1 MREMLI
7 GAARTYY
14 MGMINKHIANV
25 EILLTNPV
33 GIGED
38 SHQDIQ
44 AVIEVELGKIAD
56 YHDKLEMLQKFFYQ
70 KGMIY
75 IKYLKDYIVT
85 KKLYITI
92 NI

>member
-14 MGMINKHIANV
+14 MGMINKHLANMEV
-25 EILLTNPV
+25 LLTNSV

-44 AVIEVELGKIAD
+44 AVIEIELGKIAD
-56 YHDKLEMLQKFFYQ
+56 YHDKLEVLQKFFVKPQ
-70 KGMIY
+70 QQEEK
-75 IKYLKDYIVT
+75 KDDKA
-85 KKLYITI
+85 KK
-92 NI
+92 

>member
-7 GAARTYY
+7 SAARTYY
-14 MGMINKHIANV
+14 MGMINRHVANV

-44 AVIEVELGKIAD
+44 AVIEIEMGKIAD
-56 YHDKLEMLQKFFYQ
+56 YHDKLEMLQKFFVKPQ
-70 KGMIY
+70 QQEQ
-75 IKYLKDYIVT
+75 LKAEE
-85 KKLYITI
+85 KKKDDKS
-92 NI
+92 

>member
-14 MGMINKHIANV
+14 MGIINKHIANV

-38 SHQDIQ
+38 AHQDIQ

-56 YHDKLEMLQKFFYQ
+56 YHDKLEMLQKFF
-70 KGMIY
+70 
-75 IKYLKDYIVT
+75 IKPQQQQEENKDVEKN
-85 KKLYITI
+85 KK
-92 NI
+92 

>member
-7 GAARTYY
+7 SAARTYY
-14 MGMINKHIANV
+14 MGIINRHVANV

-44 AVIEVELGKIAD
+44 AVIEIEMGKIAD
-56 YHDKLEMLQKFFYQ
+56 YHDKLEMLQKFFVKPQ
-70 KGMIY
+70 QQEQPKAEE
-75 IKYLKDYIVT
+75 KKKDD
-85 KKLYITI
+85 KS
-92 NI
+92 

>member
-7 GAARTYY
+7 SAARAYY

-44 AVIEVELGKIAD
+44 AVIEIEMGKIAD
-56 YHDKLEMLQKFFYQ
+56 YHDKLEMLSKFFTKPQ
-70 KGMIY
+70 KQEEE
-75 IKYLKDYIVT
+75 KT
-85 KKLYITI
+85 TEKKK
-92 NI
+92 

>member
-14 MGMINKHIANV
+14 MGMINRHIANV
-25 EILLTNPV
+25 EVLLTNPV

-56 YHDKLEMLQKFFYQ
+56 YHDKLEVLQKFFVKPQ
-70 KGMIY
+70 QQEEK
-75 IKYLKDYIVT
+75 KDDKA
-85 KKLYITI
+85 KK
-92 NI
+92 

>member
-1 MREMLI
+1 MRDMLI

-14 MGMINKHIANV
+14 MGVINKHIANV

-56 YHDKLEMLQKFFYQ
+56 YHDKLEVLQKFFAKQQTEQ
-70 KGMIY
+70 K
-75 IKYLKDYIVT
+75 T
-85 KKLYITI
+85 EEKKGK
-92 NI
+92 NDK

>member
-44 AVIEVELGKIAD
+44 AVIEIEMGKIAD
-56 YHDKLEMLQKFFYQ
+56 YHDKLEMLSKFFVKSQ
-70 KGMIY
+70 KQEEE
-75 IKYLKDYIVT
+75 T
-85 KKLYITI
+85 TTEKKK
-92 NI
+92 

>member
-14 MGMINKHIANV
+14 MGMINRHIANMEV
-25 EILLTNPV
+25 LLTNPV

-44 AVIEVELGKIAD
+44 AVIEIELGKIAD
-56 YHDKLEMLQKFFYQ
+56 YHDKLEVLQKFFVKPQ
-70 KGMIY
+70 QQEEK
-75 IKYLKDYIVT
+75 KDDKA
-85 KKLYITI
+85 KK
-92 NI
+92 

>member
-1 MREMLI
+1 MRDMLI

-14 MGMINKHIANV
+14 MGLINKHIANV

-44 AVIEVELGKIAD
+44 AVIEVELGKIAY
-56 YHDKLEMLQKFFYQ
+56 YHYKLEMLQKFFVKPQ
-70 KGMIY
+70 QTEQATEEKKG
-75 IKYLKDYIVT
+75 KNDK
-85 KKLYITI
+85 
-92 NI
+92 

>member
-14 MGMINKHIANV
+14 MGLINKHIANV

-38 SHQDIQ
+38 AHQDIQ
-44 AVIEVELGKIAD
+44 AVIEIELGKIAD
-56 YHDKLEMLQKFFYQ
+56 YHDKLEMLQKFFVKPQ
-70 KGMIY
+70 NKEE
-75 IKYLKDYIVT
+75 KPVEEKP
-85 KKLYITI
+85 KK
-92 NI
+92 

>member
-1 MREMLI
+1 MLI

-14 MGMINKHIANV
+14 MGLINKHIANV

-56 YHDKLEMLQKFFYQ
+56 YHDKLEMLQKFFVKTQ
-70 KGMIY
+70 QTEQATENKKG
-75 IKYLKDYIVT
+75 KNDK
-85 KKLYITI
+85 
-92 NI
+92 

>member
-7 GAARTYY
+7 SAARTYY

-44 AVIEVELGKIAD
+44 AVIEIEMGKIAD
-56 YHDKLEMLQKFFYQ
+56 YHDKLEMLQKFFVKPQ
-70 KGMIY
+70 KQEEE
-75 IKYLKDYIVT
+75 T
-85 KKLYITI
+85 TEKKK
-92 NI
+92 

>member
-1 MREMLI
+1 MREILI

-14 MGMINKHIANV
+14 MGMINKHVANMEV
-25 EILLTNPV
+25 LLTNPV

-56 YHDKLEMLQKFFYQ
+56 YHDKLEVLQKFFTKPQ
-70 KGMIY
+70 QQQEEN
-75 IKYLKDYIVT
+75 KDD
-85 KKLYITI
+85 KKDKK
-92 NI
+92 

>member
-7 GAARTYY
+7 SAARTYY

-44 AVIEVELGKIAD
+44 AVIEIEMGKIAD
-56 YHDKLEMLQKFFYQ
+56 YHDKLEMLSKFFTKPQ
-70 KGMIY
+70 KQEEE
-75 IKYLKDYIVT
+75 KT
-85 KKLYITI
+85 TEKKK
-92 NI
+92 

>member
-1 MREMLI
+1 MLI

-56 YHDKLEMLQKFFYQ
+56 YHDKLEVLQKFFAKQQTEQ
-70 KGMIY
+70 K
-75 IKYLKDYIVT
+75 T
-85 KKLYITI
+85 EEKKGK
-92 NI
+92 NDK

>member
-38 SHQDIQ
+38 AHQDIQ
-44 AVIEVELGKIAD
+44 AVIEIEMGKIAD
-56 YHDKLEMLQKFFYQ
+56 YHDKLEMLTKFFAKSQ
-70 KGMIY
+70 QQEQPKAEE
-75 IKYLKDYIVT
+75 KKKDD
-85 KKLYITI
+85 KS
-92 NI
+92 